1 MKFDISTIIWL
12 FFIIAAL
19 QPLLKKRLLV
29 AMRLYPQPV
38 KHKPSVEYIPLPRF
52 KGPAHKS

>member
-19 QPLLKKRLLV
+19 QPLLKKRFLM
-29 AMRLYPQPV
+29 AMSLYPQPV
-38 KHKPSVEYIPLPRF
+38 KHQPSVEYLPIPRF
-52 KGPAHKS
+52 KGPAHKP